1 MPKRRFKPTKP
12 AKKIGKKQL
21 LLPPVMIGVA
31 TFAGIIIMQLSPPP
45 QVLGI
50 CLKAHNI
57 ETFSIY
63 PVVQIFED
71 GMQKFLPKDVG
82 KEIKDGKECIHI
94 IHTDDVG
101 DKIHIEYIRPIR
113 LTIEDFMQLYSID
126 NKTITVINN
135 ETGSLNKE
143 ILTLDNYDIQYSYFS
158 EKNEFTKISNSTLM
172 PPFTKDMVIK
182 IELISKIRNK
192 NGL

>member
-12 AKKIGKKQL
+12 TKKIGKKQL

-50 CLKAHNI
+50 CLKAHNV
-57 ETFSIY
+57 ETFNVY
-63 PVVQIFED
+63 PIVQIFED
-71 GMQKFLPKDVG
+71 GKQKFLPEGVG

-94 IHTDDVG
+94 IHTDEVG
-101 DKIHIEYIRPIR
+101 DRLHIEYIRPIR
-113 LTIEDFMQLYSID
+113 LTIDDFMQLYSVD

-135 ETGSLNKE
+135 ETGSINKE
-143 ILTLDNYDIQYSYFS
+143 IITLDNYDIQYSYFS
-158 EKNEFTKISNSTLM
+158 ENNEYTKISNSTLM
-172 PPFTKDMVIK
+172 PPFTKDMVVK
-182 IELISKIRNK
+182 IELKSKMTK
-192 NGL
+192 

>member
-12 AKKIGKKQL
+12 TKKIGKKQL

-50 CLKAHNI
+50 CLKAHNV
-57 ETFSIY
+57 ETFNVY
-63 PVVQIFED
+63 PIVQIFED
-71 GMQKFLPKDVG
+71 GKQKFLPDGVG

-94 IHTDDVG
+94 IHTDEVG
-101 DKIHIEYIRPIR
+101 DRLHIEYIRPIR
-113 LTIEDFMQLYSID
+113 LTIDDFMQLYSVD

-135 ETGSLNKE
+135 ETGSINKE
-143 ILTLDNYDIQYSYFS
+143 IIKLDNYDIQYSYFS
-158 EKNEFTKISNSTLM
+158 ENNEYTKISNSTLM
-172 PPFTKDMVIK
+172 PPFTKDMLVK
-182 IELISKIRNK
+182 IELKSKK
-192 NGL
+192 AK